1 MCHAFAEEKLWSHR
15 VFVNFARSAASAGYA
30 VLRFD
35 FMGHGD
41 SDGESEDCT
50 IGSYITDL
58 DAAIA
63 RLKAECPELE
73 NIALV
78 GLRFGATLA
87 SIYAN
92 RRPDVSSIV
101 LWEPVIDGHKYVQ
114 ALLRINLTTQLA
126 AYGKVRHDRT
136 TLVREMRS
144 GIPANIDGYLISTA
158 LYDEICDIDL
168 LANIDTPLPT
178 SCLVLQI
185 ALNLSQ
191 PDRSQLVDL
200 SRRFSSGKFVKVHC
214 PPFWRDIK
222 PFCSQIDQLNIPT
235 LDWLESIH
243 V

>member
-15 VFVNFARSAASAGYA
+15 VFVNFARSASSAGYA

-50 IGSYITDL
+50 IGSYVADL

-63 RLKAECPELE
+63 CLKDECPEIE
-73 NIALV
+73 SIALV

-92 RRPDVSSIV
+92 SHPDISSTV
-101 LWEPVIDGHKYVQ
+101 LWEPVVDGQKYVQ

-126 AYGKVRHDRT
+126 AYGKVRHDRA

-144 GIPANIDGYLISTA
+144 GIPANIDGYLISNA
-158 LYDEICDIDL
+158 LYDELCEIDL
-168 LANIDTPLPT
+168 LATADTPLPT
-178 SCLVLQI
+178 ACLVLQI
-185 ALNLSQ
+185 ALNLNQ

-200 SRRFSSGKFVKVHC
+200 SRRFPSGKFVKVQS
-214 PPFWRDIK
+214 PPFWREIK
-222 PFCSQIDQLNIPT
+222 PFCSQMDQLNTPT
-235 LDWLESIH
+235 LDWLESVH

>member
-15 VFVNFARSAASAGYA
+15 VFVNFARSAARAGYA

-35 FMGHGD
+35 FMGQGD
-41 SDGESEDCT
+41 SDGNSEDCT
-50 IGSYITDL
+50 IDSYITDL

-63 RLKAECPELE
+63 RLKVECPELE

-87 SIYAN
+87 SIYAT
-92 RRPDVSSIV
+92 RHADVSSVV
-101 LWEPVIDGHKYVQ
+101 LWEPVTDGHKYLQ
-114 ALLRINLTTQLA
+114 DLLRINLTTQLA
-126 AYGKVRHDRT
+126 AYGKVRHDRA

-144 GIPANIDGYLISTA
+144 GIPVNIDGYLISAA
-158 LYDEICDIDL
+158 LYDEICNIDL
-168 LANIDTPLPT
+168 LSNTDTLLPI

-200 SRRFSSGKFVKVHC
+200 SHCFSSGKLVKVHC
-214 PPFWRDIK
+214 PPFWREIK
-222 PFCSQIDQLNIPT
+222 PFCSQIDQLNGPT
-235 LDWLESIH
+235 LDWLEAIH